1 MTHEIGQT
9 ICFKNGDTYTV
20 SQIEYP
26 PPIEEDGEGED
37 YDSDAESEPD
47 YYLILDS
54 TQEGKPQLRV
64 GSDEDGHEWYTQE
77 SDTQTPRQ
85 FWLVKAINVPDY
97 DCFCE
102 GVVVATSA
110 RQAREIAYRNLKGSE
125 THGAK
130 GSGSAPFFWLS
141 STFSTVTPMDPT
153 RMNGVVISS
162 FNAG

>member
-9 ICFKNGDTYTV
+9 ICHKNGNTYTV
-20 SQIEYP
+20 ARIEYP

-64 GSDEDGHEWYTQE
+64 GSDEDGHEWYPQE

-85 FWLVKAINVPDY
+85 FWQVKAINVPDY

-110 RQAREIAYRNLKGSE
+110 RQARDIACRNWKGAE
-125 THGAK
+125 TTDEK
-130 GSGSAPFFWLS
+130 GSGCAPLFWLS
-141 STFSTVTPMDPT
+141 STYSTVMPMDPT
-153 RMNGVVISS
+153 KMSGVVTSS
-162 FNAG
+162 YNAG